1 MLTVNDI
8 SLTIFG
14 QPYLVTAFRRIRRST
29 HLTHTMSEPL
39 RRYHG
44 TSITIKKDHTS
55 CNTIKKE
62 ELEASFDEN
71 DITLLD
77 TLSARSGHAV
87 EQLSEQEIRKIIGAA
102 NHDLLYTS
110 GNNAYIKTWDELNR
124 LK

>member
-1 MLTVNDI
+1 
-8 SLTIFG
+8 
-14 QPYLVTAFRRIRRST
+14 
-29 HLTHTMSEPL
+29 MSEPL

-87 EQLSEQEIRKIIGAA
+87 EQLSDIGAA